1 MYSLAQFA
9 NISPS
14 NLPIHVKQAV
24 MQLCKQLGTDIP
36 FTMIQETTGIK
47 DSLRELNKIT
57 KENKEEK
64 SALLCSILQS
74 HESELEEFLPILMK
88 ELCKQPFFSVL
99 YADLFYLFQSKWPI
113 FHTVLNDFFMIH
125 KESLATIQ
133 TCSPDDYDEYCSLK
147 KINDERRAFTLFLV
161 NCIKNKS
168 VDILYYDAL
177 MTTLVQCI
185 TNALG
190 TLGSSHDIMNEYI
203 EHLFLLI
210 QIKEHS
216 IVNTL
221 LHSDISMK
229 MKFRCMDIIN
239 LHKSSQ

>member
-14 NLPIHVKQAV
+14 NLPINVKQTIL
-24 MQLCKQLGTDIP
+24 QLCKQLGTDIP

-64 SALLCSILQS
+64 SLLICSILQN
-74 HESELEEFLPILMK
+74 HESELEEFLPILFK
-88 ELCKQPFFSVL
+88 ELCKQPFFSPL

-113 FHTVLNDFFMIH
+113 FHTVFNDFFMIH

-133 TCSPDDYDEYCSLK
+133 TCSPDEYDEYCSLK

-177 MTTLVQCI
+177 MNTLVQCI

-203 EHLFLLI
+203 EHLFILI

-216 IVNTL
+216 IVDTL

-239 LHKSSQ
+239 LHKSFQ

>member
-14 NLPIHVKQAV
+14 SLPIHVKQTIL
-24 MQLCKQLGTDIP
+24 QLCKQLGTDIP
-36 FTMIQETTGIK
+36 FTMIQEPTGIK

-57 KENKEEK
+57 NENKEEK
-64 SALLCSILQS
+64 TVILCSILQN
-74 HESELEEFLPILMK
+74 HESELEAFLPILFK
-88 ELCKQPFFSVL
+88 ELCKQPFFSTL
-99 YADLFYLFQSKWPI
+99 YADLFYQFQSKWPI
-113 FHTVLNDFFMIH
+113 FHTIFHTFFMIH
-125 KESLATIQ
+125 KESFATIQ

-168 VDILYYDAL
+168 IDLLYYDDL
-177 MTTLVQCI
+177 MNTLVQCI
-185 TNALG
+185 TNHLD
-190 TLGSSHDIMNEYI
+190 LVQHDIMNEYI

-229 MKFRCMDIIN
+229 MKFRCTDIIN
-239 LHKSSQ
+239 LHKSYQ

>member
-14 NLPIHVKQAV
+14 NLPIHVKQAIL
-24 MQLCKQLGTDIP
+24 QLCKQLGTDIP

-64 SALLCSILQS
+64 SLLICSILQS
-74 HESELEEFLPILMK
+74 HESELEAFLPILFK
-88 ELCKQPFFSVL
+88 ELCKQPFFSTL
-99 YADLFYLFQSKWPI
+99 YADLFHLFQSKWPI
-113 FHTVLNDFFMIH
+113 FHTVFNDFFMLH

-133 TCSPDDYDEYCSLK
+133 TCSPDEYDEYCSLK
-147 KINDERRAFTLFLV
+147 KINDELRAFTMFVV

-177 MTTLVQCI
+177 MNTLVQCI
-185 TNALG
+185 TNTLG
-190 TLGSSHDIMNEYI
+190 TDSSHDIMNEYI

-229 MKFRCMDIIN
+229 MKFRCMDILK
-239 LHKSSQ
+239 LH

>member
-1 MYSLAQFA
+1 MYSLSQFA
-9 NISPS
+9 NISPCS
-14 NLPIHVKQAV
+14 LPINVKQTIL
-24 MQLCKQLGTDIP
+24 QLCKQLGTDIP

-57 KENKEEK
+57 NENKEEK
-64 SALLCSILQS
+64 SVIICSILQS
-74 HESELEEFLPILMK
+74 HESELEEFLPILFK
-88 ELCKQPFFSVL
+88 ELCKQPFFSTL
-99 YADLFYLFQSKWPI
+99 YAELFHLFKSKWSI
-113 FHTVLNDFFMIH
+113 FYTVFNTFFMIH

-133 TCSPDDYDEYCSLK
+133 TCSPDEYDEYCSLK

-168 VDILYYDAL
+168 IDMLYYDDL
-177 MTTLVQCI
+177 MNTLVQCI
-185 TNALG
+185 TTHLDLAQ
-190 TLGSSHDIMNEYI
+190 HDIMNEYI

-216 IVNTL
+216 IVDTL
-221 LHSDISMK
+221 LHSNISMK